1 LQAIIQKNYMHGNKN
16 ILARKLKISN
26 ESGAGIIYFLF
37 LAAISS
43 IVIFEL
49 QRRSAQET
57 SLLRIEKHKRVRDS
71 LYERINSLVRLE
83 EALYV
88 SSSVQPFAASNLVLK
103 NCLTQGAAC
112 TSLGANRMQTFSLV
126 NPTGLKAVSGTPAS
140 PVRYDRDG
148 QPCTQDCS
156 FEARTYFWATCPAA
170 AAMCPIPER
179 LHVLTQIK
187 FIGTA
192 STSPARVADYPT
204 DQELA
209 AQAVSSSQS
218 MLVSDILRFLQG
230 CPPGS
235 MLVELLN
242 NGKVRCECV
251 GGIQAQVGV
260 DERGLPICS
269 QKNCPPNQTFVGL
282 DKDRNPICAQREDEF
297 SCFRKAIN
305 MQTNTVD
312 CGKDAF
318 GQPIRM
324 KGLYNTDGACRIQAD
339 NSILC
344 DPIEAVCCVRVPK
357 PY

>member
-1 LQAIIQKNYMHGNKN
+1 M
-16 ILARKLKISN
+16 ARKLKVSN

-43 IVIFEL
+43 VVIFEL
-49 QRRSAQET
+49 QRRSTQET
-57 SLLRIEKHKRVRDS
+57 SLLRIEKQKRVRDS

-88 SSSVQPFAASNLVLK
+88 SSSVPPFASTNQVLK

-112 TSLGANRMQTFSLV
+112 TSLGSTRMQLFSLV
-126 NPTGLKAVSGTPAS
+126 NPTGLKTVTGNQAS

-148 QPCTQDCS
+148 QPCTQDCT
-156 FEARTYFWATCPAA
+156 FEARTYFWASCPAA
-170 AAMCPIPER
+170 AAICALPER
-179 LHVLTQIK
+179 IHTLTQIK
-187 FIGTA
+187 FI
-192 STSPARVADYPT
+192 SPPGKAPSALPDYPS
-204 DQELA
+204 DQEIA
-209 AQAVSSSQS
+209 AQAGTFSQS

-235 MLVELLN
+235 MLVELEKS
-242 NGKVRCECV
+242 GKVRCECV
-251 GGIQAQVGV
+251 GGIQAQIGL

-344 DPIEAVCCVRVPK
+344 DPIEAVCCVRLPK